1 MKSDMQEIRS
11 MNPET
16 ELRLLWKFNLR
27 DFFILPERRFNFTDT
42 QSKYVQ
48 LTNKLL
54 QAVSPQLSSS
64 LVQINYSMVYFGHL
78 LAFFFAA

>member
-16 ELRLLWKFNLR
+16 ELRVLWKFNLR
-27 DFFILPERRFNFTDT
+27 DFFILPDRRFNFTDT

-48 LTNKLL
+48 LNNKLL
-54 QAVSPQLSSS
+54 QAVSPQLSSPITNK
-64 LVQINYSMVYFGHL
+64 LQYGLFWVFACL
-78 LAFFFAA
+78 FFFAA